1 MIIRA
6 NWKLVMEYLQFRQ
19 EVHQISHSSIRLE
32 KTYLYNVLEWADNRS
47 FEQASKVRPSF
58 PEYMLSAR
66 KDGSGSQLSP
76 SYITKI
82 ISAGRRFFGWLR
94 VHKSGFRQITSAW
107 LDTLKPPRMTIE
119 PKEHEAVTLEE
130 IIAIAK
136 APVFTMRD
144 RRIRAAAAFLFLSGI
159 RIGAFVTLRVSSV
172 NLEKLEVY
180 QFPNMGVRTKN
191 KKHATTFLL
200 PIPELLEVVKDWD
213 HEVRKVNPDGLWF
226 AKLETETA
234 NLLPGHYEAG
244 EHRHSRARID
254 LREWLK
260 KVGLPY
266 HSPHKFRHGNAV
278 YCIKNAKDIQALK
291 AISQNLMHANLSITD
306 GVYGV
311 LSEKDIKN
319 QIQNLGKEIDS
330 LENQNIVAQL
340 RAIEASIN
348 HLKKSMGV

>member
-1 MIIRA
+1 MINRA
-6 NWKLVMEYLQFRQ
+6 NWKLVNEYLQYRK
-19 EVHQISHSSIRLE
+19 EINQISISSMRLE
-32 KTYLYNVLEWADNRS
+32 ESYFRNLLEWADNRS
-47 FEQASKVRPSF
+47 FEQAPKIRPSF
-58 PEYMLSAR
+58 PEYMLTAR
-66 KDGSGSQLSP
+66 QDGSGKQLSP
-76 SYITKI
+76 IYITKVI
-82 ISAGRRFFGWLR
+82 AAGCRFFGWLR

-107 LDTLKPPRMTIE
+107 LDTLKPPRMAIE
-119 PKEHEAVTLEE
+119 QKEHEAVTLEE

-144 RRIRAAAAFLFLSGI
+144 RRIRAAAIFWFLSGI
-159 RIGAFVTLRVSSV
+159 RIGAFVTLRMLSV
-172 NLEKLEVY
+172 DLEKLEVY

-234 NLLPGHYEAG
+234 NLLTGQYQAG
-244 EHRHSRARID
+244 EHRHSRARLD
-254 LREWLK
+254 LKEWLK

-266 HSPHKFRHGNAV
+266 HSPHKFRHGHAV

-306 GVYGV
+306 GVYGI

-319 QIQNLGKEIDS
+319 QIQNLGKEIES
-330 LENQNIVAQL
+330 MENQNIVAQL